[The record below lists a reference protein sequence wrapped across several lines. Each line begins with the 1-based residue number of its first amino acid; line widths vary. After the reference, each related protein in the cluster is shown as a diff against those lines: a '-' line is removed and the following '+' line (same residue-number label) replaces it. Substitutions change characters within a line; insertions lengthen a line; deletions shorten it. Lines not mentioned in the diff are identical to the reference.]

1 MFASEGLRTLV
12 LGVKILT
19 EADAEEWLSKYKK
32 AATSLDNRDKKLT
45 AVAVEIES
53 NLHIV
58 GVTAIEDR
66 LQDGVPETI
75 ANLGNAGIKLWV
87 LTGDKRE
94 TAIEIGYST
103 KVSGCVVY
111 VSHSRFF
118 QELICCVC
126 YSHCRY

>member
-1 MFASEGLRTLV
+1 VFASEGLRTLV

-19 EADAEEWLSKYKK
+19 DADAEEWLSKYKK
-32 AATSLDNRDKKLT
+32 AATSLENRDKKLT
-45 AVAVEIES
+45 AVAAEIER

-58 GVTAIEDR
+58 GATAIEDR

-75 ANLGNAGIKLWV
+75 ANLGKAGIKLWV

-103 KVSGCVVY
+103 KVSGLCFLMFSSRFLEKLMFVVY
-111 VSHSRFF
+111 VTSH
-118 QELICCVC
+118 
-126 YSHCRY
+126 RY

>member
-19 EADAEEWLSKYKK
+19 DADAEEWLSKYKK
-32 AATSLDNRDKKLT
+32 AATSLENRDKKLT
-45 AVAVEIES
+45 AVAAEIER

-58 GVTAIEDR
+58 GATAIEDR

-75 ANLGNAGIKLWV
+75 ANLGKAGIKLWV

-103 KVSGCVVY
+103 KVSGSV
-111 VSHSRFF
+111 
-118 QELICCVC
+118 L
-126 YSHCRY
+126 